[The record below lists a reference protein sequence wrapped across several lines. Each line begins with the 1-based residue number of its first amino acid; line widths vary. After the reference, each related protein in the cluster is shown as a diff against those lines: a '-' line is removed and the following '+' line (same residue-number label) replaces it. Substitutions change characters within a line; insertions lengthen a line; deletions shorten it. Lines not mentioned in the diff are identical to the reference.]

1 MRRQFWNP
9 GLLLYVHL
17 KVESD
22 RQEQQ
27 IYLRPEKKKRNKEVA
42 MI

>member
-17 KVESD
+17 KVKSD

-27 IYLRPEKKKRNKEVA
+27 IYLRSEKKREIKNLP
-42 MI
+42 